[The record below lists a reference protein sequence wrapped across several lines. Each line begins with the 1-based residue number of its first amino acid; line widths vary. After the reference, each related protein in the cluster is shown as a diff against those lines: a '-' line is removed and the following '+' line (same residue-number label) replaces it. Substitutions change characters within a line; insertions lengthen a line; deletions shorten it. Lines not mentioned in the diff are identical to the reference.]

1 MSGIK
6 MAFENGT
13 IWHAASFQSSEYQ
26 MSLVFKSPLHSNPGD
41 QMVSEFRCH
50 DEEKLSNLNLM

>member
-1 MSGIK
+1 

-13 IWHAASFQSSEYQ
+13 IWHAASFRPFEYQ
-26 MSLVFKSPLHSNPGD
+26 TSLVFRSPLHSNPGMPGD